1 MLGYTFLVTALYDAS
16 FRLTALPESDKSSSD
31 RVISM
36 IATYRA
42 HTPGNTVGFE
52 KQTEAVANLLS
63 QYIQEEEEVAQ
74 SI

>member
-1 MLGYTFLVTALYDAS
+1 
-16 FRLTALPESDKSSSD
+16 
-31 RVISM
+31 M

-74 SI
+74 SIEPTGDTRAGPRERDAVNGYKKSI